1 MVKESEQNASED
13 KARREKIDLKNQ
25 SESLCYQSEKQ
36 LKELGDKVNKDDQTK
51 IEDLIKKLRDAIA
64 SENETVMKET
74 NEKLQSELM
83 EIGKKIYSQ
92 DSGDTSNTKNTNVN
106 NNDSVIDADF
116 SETK

>member
-13 KARREKIDLKNQ
+13 KAKREKIDLKNQ

-51 IEDLIKKLRDAIA
+51 IEDLIKKLRDAVS
-64 SENETVMKET
+64 SEDEAVMKET
-74 NEKLQSELM
+74 NEKLQAELM

-92 DSGDTSNTKNTNVN
+92 DSADTTTTNNATTN